1 MESLKPTP
9 RIVLKLEGYNDMTQ
23 ELRVMGGDDN
33 PVPEDTTVL
42 MKIPV

>member
-9 RIVLKLEGYNDMTQ
+9 RVVLKLGGYSDMIR

-33 PVPEDTTVL
+33 PVPEDTTIL